1 MLNIC
6 LNAVNILVG
15 VSDEVMVLTTVLSN
29 AVVLLTESVKD
40 TVLVV
45 FLNADNILST
55 ASVRVTVL
63 ELVLLA
69 PYKRA
74 KDASDIDTPPD
85 VASNT
90 KSSKTSGSNILGFS

>member
-40 TVLVV
+40 KVFAIVLV
-45 FLNADNILST
+45 LPNIL
-55 ASVRVTVL
+55 AGVSVM
-63 ELVLLA
+63 E
-69 PYKRA
+69 
-74 KDASDIDTPPD
+74 I
-85 VASNT
+85 
-90 KSSKTSGSNILGFS
+90 GG

>member
-55 ASVRVTVL
+55 ASVSVIVL

-69 PYKRA
+69 PYNRV
-74 KDASDIDTPPD
+74 KDGSDIDTPP
-85 VASNT
+85 VIASNI